1 MDLNIY
7 SLENLLL
14 AAIKSEVESEKVYVN
29 LSNKFKNA
37 FLKDKLK
44 FLAGEEA
51 KHRIFVESVY
61 KKTFKDKAIILPEK
75 ISVPLPEIKTDGPV
89 SEVFLSAM
97 QAEKATYDF
106 YNSLSEKFADDT
118 SIKQTVIYLATMEM
132 GHYKLLELEKETI
145 DKYEDY
151 DTSWPMIHIG
161 P

>member
-1 MDLNIY
+1 MDLSIY
-7 SLENLLL
+7 SLEDLLL

-29 LSNKFKNA
+29 LSDKFKNA

-61 KKTFKDKAIILPEK
+61 KKTFKGKAIILPEK

-97 QAEKATYDF
+97 QAEKAAYDF
-106 YNSLSEKFADDT
+106 YNSLSEEFKNDSA
-118 SIKQTVIYLATMEM
+118 IKRTLAYLATMEM
-132 GHYKLLELEKETI
+132 GHYGLLEIEKDTL

-151 DTSWPMIHIG
+151 DTVWPMTHIG
-161 P
+161 A